1 MKTENQN
8 CRNFMTHLDKGR
20 WQGIFWFPHFNINYF
35 GVTKS
40 IQTAMVAS
48 LVKIDIIDPSAS
60 RSEYVYDNQ
69 VFITKEFAQT
79 NGCKNVSVIR
89 HPYNRVVSLY
99 KHFVIKDPN
108 RAQELLKGLQVND
121 LKGIDDFVAKVIPH
135 FSKEKPNHHL
145 KSINHFLCNDQG
157 KVIPELVFKIEEDK
171 EEIKLFLTSLGCELK
186 VANTSTF
193 DVRLSKESEDI
204 IFERYQKDFNLFKF
218 ER

>member
-1 MKTENQN
+1 MI
-8 CRNFMTHLDKGR
+8 HLDKGR

-48 LVKIDIIDPSAS
+48 LGKIDIIDPSAA

-69 VFITKEFAQT
+69 IFITKEFAQT

-99 KHFVIKDPN
+99 KHFVLKDPS
-108 RAQELLKGLQVND
+108 RAKELLNGLQVTEIKDVN
-121 LKGIDDFVAKVIPH
+121 DFVAKVIPY
-135 FSKEKPNHHL
+135 FSEEKPNHHL
-145 KSINHFLCNDQG
+145 KSINHFLCNEQG

-171 EEIKLFLTSLGCELK
+171 EEIKLFLTSLGCDLK

-193 DVRLSKESEDI
+193 DVRLSKESKDI

>member
-1 MKTENQN
+1 
-8 CRNFMTHLDKGR
+8 MTHLDIGR

-48 LVKIDIIDPSAS
+48 LGKIDIIDPSAP

-69 VFITKEFAQT
+69 IFITKEFAQT

-99 KHFVIKDPN
+99 KHFVLKDPS
-108 RAQELLKGLQVND
+108 RAKELLKGLQVTAIKDVN
-121 LKGIDDFVAKVIPH
+121 DFVAKVIPY
-135 FSKEKPNHHL
+135 FSEEKPNHHL
-145 KSINHFLCNDQG
+145 KSINHFLCNEQG

-171 EEIKLFLTSLGCELK
+171 EEIKTFLTSLGCDLK

-193 DVRLSKESEDI
+193 DVRLSKESKDI

>member
-1 MKTENQN
+1 
-8 CRNFMTHLDKGR
+8 MTHLDIGR

-48 LVKIDIIDPSAS
+48 LGKIDIIDPSAA

-69 VFITKEFAQT
+69 IFITKEFAQT

-99 KHFVIKDPN
+99 KHFVLKDPS
-108 RAQELLKGLQVND
+108 RAKELLKGLQVTAIKDVN
-121 LKGIDDFVAKVIPH
+121 DFVAKVIPY
-135 FSKEKPNHHL
+135 FSEKKPNHHL
-145 KSINHFLCNDQG
+145 KSINHFLCNEQG

-171 EEIKLFLTSLGCELK
+171 EEIKTFLISLGCDLK

-193 DVRLSKESEDI
+193 DVRLSKESKDI

>member
-1 MKTENQN
+1 
-8 CRNFMTHLDKGR
+8 MTHLAKDK

-40 IQTAMVAS
+40 VQTAMVAS
-48 LVKIDIIDPSAS
+48 LGKIDIIDPYAS

-99 KHFVIKDPN
+99 KHFVLKDPK

-157 KVIPELVFKIEEDK
+157 KVIPDLIFKIEEDK

-193 DVRLSKESEDI
+193 DVKLSKESEDI

>member
-1 MKTENQN
+1 
-8 CRNFMTHLDKGR
+8 MTHLDKGR

-48 LVKIDIIDPSAS
+48 LGKIDIIDPSAA

-69 VFITKEFAQT
+69 IFITKEFAQT

-99 KHFVIKDPN
+99 KHFVLKDPS
-108 RAQELLKGLQVND
+108 RAKELLYGLQVTEIKDVN
-121 LKGIDDFVAKVIPH
+121 DFVAKVIPH
-135 FSKEKPNHHL
+135 FSEEKPNHHL
-145 KSINHFLCNDQG
+145 KSINHFLCNKDG
-157 KVIPELVFKIEEDK
+157 KVIPELIFKIEKDR
-171 EEIKLFLTSLGCELK
+171 EEIKNFLDSHGCDFK
-186 VANTSTF
+186 VANRSNYDVKLNNTS
-193 DVRLSKESEDI
+193 KDI